1 MTDAYDQLMNHLT
14 RQALKDLGEKVDNIL
29 MPNTR
34 RKTDLLET
42 LTTEQA
48 AEQLQ
53 VSARTIRRMIERGS
67 INAQKLDPG
76 SKSVY
81 RIPMAEIQRI
91 LGERTEPRDQSAGEQ

>member
-1 MTDAYDQLMNHLT
+1 MDELDQFMNHLA
-14 RQALKDLGEKVDNIL
+14 RQSLKDLGEKVDNIL

-53 VSARTIRRMIERGS
+53 VSPRTIRRMIRRGS
-67 INAQKLDPG
+67 IDAQKLDPTA
-76 SKSVY
+76 KSVY
-81 RIPMAEIQRI
+81 RIPTTEISRI
-91 LGERTEPRDQSAGEQ
+91 LGERKNQGHPAE